1 MGFGQKI
8 KKGLKLGAKIGLGV
22 GAVGLGI
29 MGMKGASSPKQ
40 IDTLRSSQ
48 GELTRQAE
56 RKRKMDEIDELYANY
71 NAQFRSG

>member
-40 IDTLRSSQ
+40 IDT
-48 GELTRQAE
+48 RQADRQ
-56 RKRKMDEIDELYANY
+56 RKIDEIDKLYANY

>member
-40 IDTLRSSQ
+40 IDT
-48 GELTRQAE
+48 RQAE